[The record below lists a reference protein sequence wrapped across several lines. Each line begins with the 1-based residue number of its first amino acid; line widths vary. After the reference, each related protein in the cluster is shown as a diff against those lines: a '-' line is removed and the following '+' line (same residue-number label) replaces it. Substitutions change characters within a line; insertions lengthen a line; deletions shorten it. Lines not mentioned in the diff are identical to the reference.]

1 MITEINTKE
10 IYDIAGLT
18 PLAGGYEFTFPYTSA
33 QDVRVYT
40 TGNKTDTE
48 VSTSNYTIDKSGA
61 TPKVVFISGYN
72 FPAGQTKLTI
82 IRSVSYSQELD
93 LRNGDLI
100 DADKLEGA
108 LDDIT
113 QQIQQVAEKIDRA
126 ILSSVSDT
134 APLSIPEASQRSNM
148 LLGFDDEGKVI
159 PVLTTDIEQKLAQAL
174 AAEESAIIAK
184 NAAENAQHE
193 AESAQSAAETAQEMA
208 ETAQAAAESAETSSQ
223 AILVS
228 ISTKTEEAIASI
240 NTTKTGAV
248 GAVTTQQATSVAA
261 VQAAQNTA
269 ESDIAGKRASALT
282 AIDTAKTN
290 AVAAVNTQKET
301 SVAAADREIVAKRDS
316 ALTDIQTARTNAVNA
331 ITTQKDTSVQEVEQL
346 ASERKAEINS
356 LAANQKADVKQ
367 YTDGVVASAKT
378 EIDTEKT
385 TAVTAVQEE
394 GDAKVAEIVSSG
406 DAEVTRVQ
414 SVYQTDLNELKG
426 DLDDIATEVKPEN
439 IFDKDTM
446 AVVKKWYIGE
456 IGSVAN
462 LSDAAAY
469 SAIKIPVSNIDTVS
483 IKQNLEVGNVGIYSW
498 FTVDSDMVII
508 SKGTPQRSIKNG
520 YTITGID
527 GTAKFLLLSLLY
539 YEDAIMEGNYLSV
552 VVGSTAKDYSPYFE
566 PYLKVKIADGSVTE
580 NKIADGSVTPQKT
593 SFMELKH
600 GENLFDWNT
609 MTYENKWYTDFT
621 VGSKASKVT
630 LDSSFHDVY
639 IAFEIPLYKA
649 EPFYIHNDGGLSN
662 VWAYALLDAD
672 GTVLVKD
679 TSIKGISDGII
690 VSDVPSSAVKFVGT
704 IQYWKDEIVDS
715 NHPVMVGY
723 GTTYKDYTEYI
734 PDWYELYSKT
744 AENAL
749 SIANSAI
756 IATENKRSVM
766 YIMKEDNDTQL
777 LIKMKETF
785 DKGNVDVIFEKATYT
800 LSDAY
805 DYIRNTLGKN
815 WTIGLPI
822 GNGCRYFFN
831 DSTII
836 SNPPSDGYSDSR
848 NILDCQAIG
857 SDYEIHDVTLINNGG
872 RYCIHDEGNSSKIPY
887 CHKYENVVMIY
898 NKTELTPDTGCK
910 AFGCGTGFDAS
921 LSFDGCVFIHN
932 NGQNVARLAIHAPTS
947 NPNNEPYRLHFSM
960 KNCYFDEGSV
970 HINQSL
976 TPTSAEDG
984 NFVKDVD
991 TLECFLFGNSFGSEF
1006 NNISANVIENNNT
1019 IRTN

>member
-1 MITEINTKE
+1 MITETNTKE

-301 SVAAADREIVAKRDS
+301 SVAAADREIVDKRDS

-426 DLDDIATEVKPEN
+426 DLVRLDGYFPVVIGANIVPPYSESGLYNTSTGEKEN
-439 IFDKDTM
+439 STSISRTP
-446 AVVKKWYIGE
+446 
-456 IGSVAN
+456 N
-462 LSDAAAY
+462 
-469 SAIKIPVSNIDTVS
+469 AIKIPSNSTELYGTLSESIVGYLCWLFYETENTDSFIRASSINSPSETFYISNIPS
-483 IKQNLEVGNVGIYSW
+483 NANYIRLWVGNSNYDFG
-498 FTVDSDMVII
+498 
-508 SKGTPQRSIKNG
+508 KLCIKTTYG
-520 YTITGID
+520 G
-527 GTAKFLLLSLLY
+527 
-539 YEDAIMEGNYLSV
+539 
-552 VVGSTAKDYSPYFE
+552 FE
-566 PYLKVKIADGSVTE
+566 PYTEEVHLSNDIIIDDVVSLNLKSFPFKDKKIVNFGDSIFGSFQSPDDISTIIANKTLADVYNCGFGGCQMAKHQSTSYDAFCMYRLAYAIANNDWSIQDSAILDTSLPNYFPSHLETLKSLDFNGVDIVTISYGTNDFTSERPLDYNDDKYRITTYGGALRYSLETLLSAFPNLKVFVC
-580 NKIADGSVTPQKT
+580 TPIYRYWK
-593 SFMELKH
+593 
-600 GENLFDWNT
+600 NT
-609 MTYENKWYTDFT
+609 
-621 VGSKASKVT
+621 
-630 LDSSFHDVY
+630 
-639 IAFEIPLYKA
+639 
-649 EPFYIHNDGGLSN
+649 
-662 VWAYALLDAD
+662 D
-672 GTVLVKD
+672 GTFMD
-679 TSIKGISDGII
+679 
-690 VSDVPSSAVKFVGT
+690 
-704 IQYWKDEIVDS
+704 DS
-715 NHPVMVGY
+715 NTHQNPSG
-723 GTTYKDYTEYI
+723 
-734 PDWYELYSKT
+734 
-744 AENAL
+744 
-749 SIANSAI
+749 
-756 IATENKRSVM
+756 
-766 YIMKEDNDTQL
+766 
-777 LIKMKETF
+777 
-785 DKGNVDVIFEKATYT
+785 
-800 LSDAY
+800 
-805 DYIRNTLGKN
+805 NTLTEFVEKCKNVASEYNLPCINNYNIGIGKF
-815 WTIGLPI
+815 TKE
-822 GNGCRYFFN
+822 RYFNSN
-831 DSTII
+831 DSTHP
-836 SNPPSDGYSDSR
+836 NLNGR
-848 NILDCQAIG
+848 
-857 SDYEIHDVTLINNGG
+857 VLIADH
-872 RYCIHDEGNSSKIPY
+872 IVK
-887 CHKYENVVMIY
+887 
-898 NKTELTPDTGCK
+898 EL
-910 AFGCGTGFDAS
+910 
-921 LSFDGCVFIHN
+921 
-932 NGQNVARLAIHAPTS
+932 
-947 NPNNEPYRLHFSM
+947 Y
-960 KNCYFDEGSV
+960 
-970 HINQSL
+970 
-976 TPTSAEDG
+976 
-984 NFVKDVD
+984 
-991 TLECFLFGNSFGSEF
+991 
-1006 NNISANVIENNNT
+1006 
-1019 IRTN
+1019 